1 MSILITGGLGFI
13 GLHTAKAFL
22 DAGHDVVCTQYSVRR
37 EPEFLADAWGKRAFI
52 EQLDVANDDHW
63 RVVGEKHHID
73 GIVHLAAPSYG
84 PQGPREGS
92 AGLELRG
99 NLRGLVNLLES
110 AQAWGVQRVSI
121 ASSIAVYNGVP
132 AGPFGEDLTLRPIA
146 THTTEAYKKTY
157 EIVASYHAREVGL
170 DYVAMRIA
178 GIFGP
183 VHHSRYHQITRLA
196 LAAMQGQTTDPE
208 REVYADDGTDYCYV
222 KDCAGAIVALQTAS
236 SLPHRVYN
244 IGAGRVTT
252 HAEVAD
258 AINAAL
264 PGARLS
270 MKPGSAGRSRPNA
283 YLDITRIGHDVGW
296 QPQWPLE
303 RAIPDYIA
311 WLQNNED

>member
-22 DAGHDVVCTQYSVRR
+22 DAGHDVVCTQFSVRR

-52 EQLDVANDDHW
+52 EQLDVANDEMW
-63 RVVGEKHHID
+63 RAVGRKHRID

-84 PQGPREGS
+84 PQGPKEGS
-92 AGLELRG
+92 AGVELRG
-99 NLRGLVNLLES
+99 NLAGLTNVLEC
-110 AQAWGVQRVSI
+110 AQEWGVKRVSI

-132 AGPFGEDLTLRPIA
+132 AGPFSEDLTLRPIA

-157 EIVASYHAREVGL
+157 EIVASYHALETGL

-178 GIFGP
+178 GIYGP

-196 LAAMQGQTTDPE
+196 LAAMQGQATDPE

-222 KDCAGAIVALQTAS
+222 KDCADAIVALQTAA
-236 SLPHRVYN
+236 SLPNRVYN

-252 HAEVAD
+252 HGEVAD

-264 PGARLS
+264 PGAKLS

-283 YLDITRIGHDVGW
+283 YLDITRIKQDIGW

-303 RAIPDYIA
+303 RAIGDYMA
-311 WLQNNED
+311 WLKDNED

>member
-1 MSILITGGLGFI
+1 MAILITGGLGFI

-37 EPEFLADAWGKRAFI
+37 EPTFLADAWGKRAFI
-52 EQLDVANDDHW
+52 EQLDVADDEQW
-63 RVVGEKHHID
+63 RAVGRTHRID

-84 PQGPREGS
+84 PDGPKEGS

-99 NLRGLVNLLES
+99 NLRGLINLLEC
-110 AQAWGVQRVSI
+110 AQEWDVSRVSI

-132 AGPFGEDLTLRPIA
+132 SGPFSEDLTLRPIA

-157 EIVASYHAREVGL
+157 EIVASYHAQEAGL

-178 GIFGP
+178 GIYGP

-196 LAAMQGQTTDPE
+196 LAAMHGQTTDPE
-208 REVYADDGTDYCYV
+208 RDVYADDGTDYCYV
-222 KDCAGAIVALQTAS
+222 KDCADAIVALQTAP

-252 HAEVAD
+252 HAEVCE

-264 PGARLS
+264 PGAKLS
-270 MKPGSAGRSRPNA
+270 PKPGTAGRSRPNA
-283 YLDITRIGHDVGW
+283 YLDITRIKQDLGW
-296 QPQWPLE
+296 APQWPLA

-311 WLQNNED
+311 WLQDNED